1 MIHTFYTQN
10 LTALLLGFCLDLL
23 LGDPHWAPHPVRA
36 MGSLISL
43 LEGPLR
49 RIFPCSER
57 GELLAGGV
65 LVVLTAG
72 LSTGMAWL
80 ILSLCGRLHPG
91 LAFAGK
97 VLLCYQLLAAKSLR
111 DESMAVYKAL
121 KAEDLPAALK
131 AVSMIVGR
139 DTDALDE
146 TGVAKA
152 AVETVA
158 ENTSDGVIA
167 PLFYMALGGPLAG
180 VAYKAVNTMD
190 SMVGYKN
197 DRYLYFGR
205 AAARLDD
212 LVNFIPAR
220 LAGAVMCLAAVLTGF
235 DGREAMRVFR
245 RDRLKHKSPNSAHTE
260 AACAGAL
267 RVELA
272 GPSYY
277 FGKLVEK
284 PTLGDPIHP
293 VEPLDIV
300 RADRLMYGTAFLSLV
315 LFCGIPLLVLL
326 FPF

>member
-36 MGSLISL
+36 MGSLINL
-43 LEGPLR
+43 LERPLR

-121 KAEDLPAALK
+121 KAEDLPAARK

>member
-49 RIFPCSER
+49 RIFPCSKW

-80 ILSLCGRLHPG
+80 ILSLCGRIHPG

-121 KAEDLPAALK
+121 KAEDLPAARK

-139 DTDALDE
+139 DTDVLDE

-235 DGREAMRVFR
+235 DGREALRIFR
-245 RDRLKHKSPNSAHTE
+245 RDRLRHKSPNSAHTE

-315 LFCGIPLLVLL
+315 LFCGIPLLALL